1 MSRRAERVIALRDG
15 TVYDS
20 VSDAAKAVGCS
31 TGAIYKSIQ
40 KRVTIKGTQWAW
52 VDEDTSIRRKK
63 ITLGDIP
70 SEEEQRM
77 LLYHFLRIRARARR
91 CYRKHHGHLG
101 KSTLSEACYNLSRQ
115 IHYISDGK
123 LKRRHDVTWGGFVG
137 SLALSREDMILTGG
151 SESVE
156 DAMHIFSYIKEH
168 GDEWARRTA
177 IEYMESFLYAE
188 KQIQLI
194 RGNCPNHKPD
204 TRFVAELELVYGMQ
218 MVCAQQLHRE
228 I

>member
-101 KSTLSEACYNLSRQ
+101 KSTLSEACYKVHTLGSGVAYAWTGVLLVIALRE
-115 IHYISDGK
+115 
-123 LKRRHDVTWGGFVG
+123 LHDYEFHQVFVNIV
-137 SLALSREDMILTGG
+137 LALFLMIIIIFVC
-151 SESVE
+151 SII
-156 DAMHIFSYIKEH
+156 AMFWDRVLEMVTSIVKEVKYRV
-168 GDEWARRTA
+168 G
-177 IEYMESFLYAE
+177 L
-188 KQIQLI
+188 
-194 RGNCPNHKPD
+194 
-204 TRFVAELELVYGMQ
+204 
-218 MVCAQQLHRE
+218 
-228 I
+228 